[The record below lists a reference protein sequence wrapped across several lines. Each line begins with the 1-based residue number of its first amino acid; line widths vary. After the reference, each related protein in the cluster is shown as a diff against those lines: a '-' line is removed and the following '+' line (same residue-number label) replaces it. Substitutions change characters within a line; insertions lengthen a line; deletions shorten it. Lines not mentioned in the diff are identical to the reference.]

1 MEPMMDKVIRAGTW
15 NIHEGISAMGGIH
28 LSTHTELISRL
39 ASADLDILA
48 LQEVPFE
55 MDSESGL
62 LRSISKQTNMHHVS
76 VFPLSPSVFHQ
87 ELRSG
92 LALVS
97 RSPHLAISRFLL
109 PNPRLRSVRT
119 GRKWMTWDKG
129 MIIAKLRIHNVSLWA
144 CSVHGFPFHD
154 FGRRADD
161 DEFTLIWQALANA
174 INQLSGSKIIV
185 AGDFNTE
192 RRDLLTRLLKHRNI
206 ARAIDGTATHGNQSF
221 DDILYDEGLARRSVS
236 VMPSFSDHAFC
247 QAEFSSPSDQP

>member
-1 MEPMMDKVIRAGTW
+1 MDTVIRAGTW
-15 NIHEGISAMGGIH
+15 NIHEGIPARGG
-28 LSTHTELISRL
+28 TGPATRAELISRL
-39 ASADLDILA
+39 DAADLDILA

-55 MDSESGL
+55 TGSESEL
-62 LRSISKQTNMHHVS
+62 VSSISKHTNMRHVS
-76 VFPLSPSVFHQ
+76 VFPLSPSIFHQ
-87 ELRSG
+87 GLRSG

-119 GRKWMTWDKG
+119 GKKWMTWDKG
-129 MIIAKLRIHNVSLWA
+129 MIIAKLRINNVSLWA

-161 DEFTLIWQALANA
+161 GEFTLIWQALANA
-174 INQLSGSKIIV
+174 INQLPGSKIIV

-192 RRDLLTRLLKHRNI
+192 QRDLLTRLLKHRNI
-206 ARAIDGTATHGNQSF
+206 ARAINGTATHGNQSV

-247 QAEFSSPSDQP
+247 QAEFYSPADQP